1 MADEPKDQ
9 SQTSDDTKGEKS
21 FLEGTY
27 HGQKVSWDEDTTRA
41 LAQKG
46 LDYETKMASVTAEK
60 EAMASDKDEYGKFQQ
75 WRSALNADPRRAEA
89 VARAFQDPDSYIQS
103 GGEGGGGG
111 DEEFTERQRPAP
123 VGPTPEVVQLRGQF
137 EQLKSQMHKMT
148 TASAAS
154 DMVQRLERAVGSHSF
169 LSSDNEKAL
178 AIEYAQGALAANKDM
193 TPEGAMAVAAE
204 KLKGVLQGQ
213 KQQKLDRKGQAE
225 DMRTVDPKDGTP
237 QGVVDS
243 TQKAKPDYRRRRPV
257 TLKRDVVRQ
266 MADGMFKDRFPNL

>member
-9 SQTSDDTKGEKS
+9 SLTGDDTKGEKS

-27 HGQKVSWDEDTTRA
+27 HGQKVAWNEETARA

-46 LDYETKMASVTAEK
+46 LDYETKKAALTAEK

-75 WRSALNADPRRAEA
+75 WRSALQADPRRAEA
-89 VARAFQDPDSYIQS
+89 VARAFQDPDSFIQS
-103 GGEGGGGG
+103 EGEGGGS
-111 DEEFTERQRPAP
+111 EEEPTARPRTASA
-123 VGPTPEVVQLRGQF
+123 GPSPEVVQLRGQF
-137 EQLKSQMHKMT
+137 EQLQASMEKMSSAT
-148 TASAAS
+148 AAS
-154 DMVQRLERAVGSHSF
+154 DLTQRLERAVGSHSF

-178 AIEYAQGALAANKDM
+178 AIEYAQGAMASDSDM

-213 KQQKLDRKGQAE
+213 NQNKLDRKGKAE
-225 DMRTVDPKDGTP
+225 GMRTVSPQEGAP

-243 TQKAKPDYRRRRPV
+243 TEKKKHDPRMRRSVSLRG
-257 TLKRDVVRQ
+257 DVIKQ
-266 MADGMFKDRFPNL
+266 LASGMFKERFPNM